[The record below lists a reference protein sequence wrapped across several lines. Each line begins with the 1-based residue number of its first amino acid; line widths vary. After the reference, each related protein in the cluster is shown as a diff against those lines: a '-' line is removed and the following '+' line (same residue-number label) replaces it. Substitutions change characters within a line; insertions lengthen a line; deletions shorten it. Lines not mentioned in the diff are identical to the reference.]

1 VKRSFPDYEEEYARR
16 GWKMFPGIER
26 VYVNQRARKDLGWV
40 PRYDFRRVL
49 DSLKAGADPRS
60 PLSRVVGSKGYHRD
74 QATVAK
80 SHNDCGF

>member
-16 GWKMFPGIER
+16 TWRMFPGIER
-26 VYVNQRARKDLGWV
+26 VYVNERARKDLGWN

-60 PLSRVVGSKGYHRD
+60 PLSREVGSKGYHPT
-74 QATVAK
+74 QTTVAK
-80 SHNDCGF
+80 SHNDRG